1 MNVKFRAILISAIIL
16 IAMGAGFF
24 LLTSQVLSSQFN
36 ALDAQMNQRDLQQ
49 VVKEVQ
55 RIYGEM
61 TTLAKDWALWDESYT
76 FLKGQNP
83 TFTEENFHP
92 QALRSISIDLVVL
105 SDTGGLIRFA
115 QRYDQES
122 ERYVPVTTSLQE
134 YVGKEGAFWRWLDSR
149 ESTERLIVADG
160 HVYFVTAVPVLRT
173 SGEGPVAGL
182 LLFGREI
189 NEQLLDQIRVNSGVA
204 VEFYRYDE
212 VPENYLPLPKGQWEG
227 QNPLFRVSVS
237 NDVMRGFYLLWGA
250 GEQPLGVL
258 VATLPRQIYLAGKN
272 AIFFLLGGMVVV
284 GAIALLIDLLT
295 LNFYIFR
302 PLEKLG
308 ERLRLA
314 TELQDHLATLP
325 PGEEMALS
333 QISAPLQD
341 LIQQTQQARQE
352 SQTRQMLYTQLFEQA
367 REGFALLAPETLEVL
382 ETNREFK
389 NLLEMEETDEPVN
402 FASLLL
408 SRVIPEVRGALRQEL
423 REIARKGEGL
433 EKSLAL
439 RSGREIELSIQ
450 PLQIASRH
458 YFYAFVRD
466 MTERL
471 RLEERLQ
478 NQLRETALLN
488 QVIAVTTTDL
498 EPNAVFQTVCRELVL
513 NLHLNFADV
522 ALLSEDRIFMHIV
535 AEYGQDAEAPSLLGK
550 VISLKENPI
559 FQRGLR
565 SPDPLFIR
573 EISAQIRTEQL
584 RRLFMG
590 RASASLLLIPLLVRE
605 EIIGWVILESEHPT
619 LLTPDVIR
627 LAQSM
632 ALAASRA
639 YEVTRLYHDLQVE
652 VENLRRAEEQLDKR
666 QRYLE
671 ALMKIQSHLL
681 ALEVGEN
688 PYPLVLQVLGEI
700 TEADRVFAYQIMPG
714 SDGRIF
720 ASPVGLWEKSPS
732 EWTGRDLF
740 QVNWRFSENQRPLV
754 AALQEGEVCL
764 AHASQLDEKAQQ
776 TLNGLGVDTVLL
788 FPIFHNQQLAGIV
801 GFTAE
806 HGEREWSD
814 LEISMIQVAV
824 NSLAIAEERLNAE
837 ELIRNAEQRYRL
849 VVENARDIIFQMDL
863 TGRFTFLNPAW
874 ERITGL
880 KVADTVG
887 RPFWQAA
894 PEGMVQELGAGFRI
908 LREKVTDRYH
918 QTIHLHLPDERTV
931 WLDAFMQRVPD
942 PETQREMISGTF
954 VDISSFKRIEYML
967 RRNEQALRSLH
978 DITSSQSL
986 PFDQKIDHLLQV
998 GIQTFGMDYAYV
1010 GKLAG
1015 NALLIESSHPFEGGF
1030 QEGMTLEIEH
1040 TFTRETLRA
1049 NEPLGIEN
1057 VAESDFA
1064 GHPAHRITQ
1073 MAAYLGTPIIV
1084 GNEVYG
1090 ILAFYSLKPRR
1101 TAFSSSDHEFLRLM
1115 AQWIGA
1121 EIERDRYLKQLQR
1134 ISDELALARDQALE
1148 ASRLK
1153 SEFLATMS
1161 HEIRTPL
1168 NAVIGMSEILLDTP
1182 LNEEQAD
1189 FARIIRD
1196 SGKSLLSIINDIL
1209 DFSKIEAGRMT
1220 LESVEFQL
1228 LPLVDSVIEM
1238 FASIVQ
1244 KKNLHLFGWIAPDV
1258 PNIVVGDPVR
1268 LRQVLINLVGNGVK
1282 FTEQGYVS
1290 VNISLQERLENEVIL
1305 RVEVHDTGIGLSE
1318 TARKRLFTPFTQA
1331 DGSMTRRFG
1340 GTGLGLAISKSLVE
1354 LMGGEIGV
1362 ESVEGQGSTFWFT
1375 VTLSVRPEQPAS
1387 VEWEA
1392 FAGKRAFVLSHDPVE
1407 KHFLETMLSGW
1418 QMQVHSGCEVED
1430 AVECLT
1436 KDAYFDLAILDISLP
1451 ADLLRNLLSH
1461 DISRATILLANLNER
1476 DKCAAYEQVER
1487 VVTIL
1492 RPVRQSVLME
1502 TMRSLFMDHLP
1513 GERVLSY
1520 SIVVDEPDFDFPPQ
1534 HVEPDGE
1541 KIVLLAEDNSANQ
1554 RLATVQLKRLG
1565 YQADLVT
1572 TGEQA
1577 LEMYMRHP
1585 ERYLAILMD
1594 CQMPVMDGFE
1604 ATRRIREFE
1613 HTRQRHIPIIAMTA
1627 NAMQGDREAC
1637 IQAGMD
1643 DYISKPVSIQRL
1655 GEVLAA
1661 VERAVR
1667 PSGEEVLETEVTE
1680 MRNIPVLV
1688 SVEPQPE
1695 SSGDDED
1702 LPSPLDQTI
1711 LEGLRELGEGEQDFL
1726 SELIDIYL
1734 EDSTKLVERIEAG
1747 IQQGNADQVREA
1759 AHTLKGS
1766 SGNLGAVAFSK
1777 VCLEMEMAG
1786 RSGDLQKAAQL
1797 FPDFL
1802 RDYRRVCSALK
1813 KERKISA

>member
-1 MNVKFRAILISAIIL
+1 MTVKIRAILISAMIL

-24 LLTSQVLSSQFN
+24 LLTSEVLSNHFN
-36 ALDAQMNQRDLQQ
+36 SLDYQMNRRDLEQ
-49 VVKEVQ
+49 VTKEVQ
-55 RIYGEM
+55 RIHGEIS
-61 TTLAKDWALWDESYT
+61 TLVSDWGYWDETYA
-76 FLKGQNP
+76 FLRGENP
-83 TFTEENFHP
+83 GFVDENLQTP
-92 QALRSISIDLVVL
+92 SLRNISIDFIVL
-105 SDTGGLIRFA
+105 SDTGGLIRYARRF
-115 QRYDQES
+115 DFEM
-122 ERYVPVTTSLQE
+122 EKYVDVRESLQA
-134 YVGKEGAFWRWLDSR
+134 YVGKDGVYWRWLESR
-149 ESTERLIVADG
+149 NQAQRVLIVDG
-160 HVYFVTAVPVLRT
+160 HSYLVVGAPVLHT
-173 SGEGPVAGL
+173 SGEGPVAGVI
-182 LLFGREI
+182 LFGREI

-204 VEFYRYDE
+204 VEFYLASSVPDE
-212 VPENYLPLPKGQWEG
+212 YLPLPLFEFEG
-227 QNPLFRVSVS
+227 QNLIVHTDP
-237 NDVMRGFYLLWGA
+237 NTQIMRGYYPLYGA
-250 GEQPLGVL
+250 GDSPEGIL
-258 VATLPRQIYLAGKN
+258 VATLPRSIYLAGKQ
-272 AIFFLLGGMVVV
+272 AIWFLLGGMIVV
-284 GAIALLIDLLT
+284 GAFALLIDLLT

-308 ERLRLA
+308 EQLRFA
-314 TELQDHLATLP
+314 SRLQDQVSSLQTGVDVDIA
-325 PGEEMALS
+325 

-341 LIQQTQQARQE
+341 LIQQTQQVRQE
-352 SQTRQMLYTQLFEQA
+352 SQTRQMLYMQLFEQA
-367 REGFALLAPETLEVL
+367 REGFALLAPGSLEVL
-382 ETNREFK
+382 ETNREF
-389 NLLEMEETDEPVN
+389 NHLLEIEESDDSLDIST
-402 FASLLL
+402 LLL
-408 SRVIPEVRGALRQEL
+408 SRVVPEIRGALRQEL
-423 REIARKGEGL
+423 REIARKGEGF
-433 EKSLAL
+433 EKTLAL
-439 RSGREIELSIQ
+439 RSGREIEISIQ
-450 PLQIASRH
+450 PLQIGERH

-535 AEYGQDAEAPSLLGK
+535 AEYGQESDAPSLLGK

-559 FQRGLR
+559 FLRGLR

-573 EISAQIRTEQL
+573 EISAQIRSEQL

-681 ALEVGEN
+681 AMEVGGN
-688 PYPLVLQVLGEI
+688 PYPFVLQVLGEI
-700 TEADRVFAYQIMPG
+700 TEAERVFAYQIIPG
-714 SDGRIF
+714 NGRIF
-720 ASPVGLWEKSPS
+720 SSPIGMWEKVPS

-740 QVNWRFSENQRPLV
+740 QVNWRLLESDRPLIE
-754 AALQEGEVCL
+754 ALQQGEVL
-764 AHASQLDEKAQQ
+764 MAHTHQLDEKAQSA
-776 TLNGLGVDTVLL
+776 LNGLGVDTLLL
-788 FPIFHNQQLAGIV
+788 FPIFHNQQLAGII
-801 GFTAE
+801 GFSAE
-806 HGEREWSD
+806 QGQRDWSD

-880 KVADTVG
+880 KITETVG

-954 VDISSFKRIEYML
+954 VDITSFKRIEYML

-998 GIQTFGMDYAYV
+998 GVQTFGVDFSYV
-1010 GKLAG
+1010 GRLSE
-1015 NALLIESSHPFEGGF
+1015 NALFIEAVYPFEGGF
-1030 QEGMTLEIEH
+1030 QEGMLLEIEH

-1064 GHPAHRITQ
+1064 GHPAYLLNQI
-1073 MAAYLGTPIIV
+1073 AAYLGTPIFV

-1090 ILAFYSLKPRR
+1090 ILAFYSLKARR
-1101 TAFSSSDHEFLRLM
+1101 TAFTSSDYEFLRLM

-1134 ISDELALARDQALE
+1134 IGDELALARDQALE

-1220 LESVEFQL
+1220 LESVEFQI
-1228 LPLVDSVIEM
+1228 LPLVDGVLEM

-1244 KKNLHLFGWIAPDV
+1244 KKNLLLLGWVAPDV
-1258 PNIVVGDPVR
+1258 PNLVVGDPVR

-1282 FTEQGYVS
+1282 FTENGHVTVTVS
-1290 VNISLQERLENEVIL
+1290 LHERLGDEVVL
-1305 RVEVHDTGIGLSE
+1305 RVEVRDTGIGLSE

-1362 ESVEGQGSTFWFT
+1362 ESVEGHGSTFWFT
-1375 VTLSVRPEQPAS
+1375 VRLTAREVLQPAA
-1387 VEWEA
+1387 EWQVLS
-1392 FAGKRAFVLSHDPVE
+1392 GKRVFLLSRHPME
-1407 KHFLETMLSGW
+1407 REFLARTLTGW
-1418 QMQVHSGCEVED
+1418 GMEVQSACEVEQ
-1430 AVECLT
+1430 VLECLGR
-1436 KDAYFDLAILDISLP
+1436 DAHFDVGILDISLP
-1451 ADLLRNLLSH
+1451 QDLLVRLLNEKILNAAVLLADLNQ
-1461 DISRATILLANLNER
+1461 R
-1476 DKCAAYEQVER
+1476 DRCAVFEQMER
-1487 VVTIL
+1487 VVTFL
-1492 RPVRQSVLME
+1492 RPVRQAVLMD
-1502 TMRSLFMDHLP
+1502 TVRSLLQDRHP

-1520 SIVVDEPDFDFPPQ
+1520 SVVVDEPEFEFPHQ
-1534 HVEPDGE
+1534 NVEPDGE

-1577 LEMYMRHP
+1577 LEMYMHHP
-1585 ERYLAILMD
+1585 ERYIAILMD

-1604 ATRRIREFE
+1604 ATRRIRNFE
-1613 HTRQRHIPIIAMTA
+1613 RSRNLHIPIIAMTA

-1637 IQAGMD
+1637 IEAGMD

-1655 GEVLAA
+1655 GEVLTAI
-1661 VERAVR
+1661 ERSYGASSQASSLSQGSESFF
-1667 PSGEEVLETEVTE
+1667 PSVPEESRTSLSAME
-1680 MRNIPVLV
+1680 
-1688 SVEPQPE
+1688 
-1695 SSGDDED
+1695 ED
-1702 LPSPLDQTI
+1702 YPSPLDPDI
-1711 LEGLRELGEGEQDFL
+1711 LQGLRELGEGDQDFL
-1726 SELIDIYL
+1726 GELIDIYL
-1734 EDSTKLVERIEAG
+1734 EDSARLMARIEEA
-1747 IQQGNADQVREA
+1747 IRQGNADQVREA

-1786 RSGDLQKAAQL
+1786 RAGDLTKAAQL
-1797 FPDFL
+1797 FPAFL
-1802 RDYRRVCSALK
+1802 SDYQRVCAALK